1 MTLKIGKNLQNYST
15 IGSDGSIVFDKSLP
29 NYYSWSSAIRSD
41 DMINIVQE
49 LKEFLENVEKTN
61 SYVQIIPGNN
71 PLMRDRSIGT
81 IQSLHSVYLRLN
93 HIVSDIQNPRTY
105 SMDLESRIRKHTKL
119 EIKFDNKHS
128 AGFFSFDKIKFLDG
142 YTGGPVYVNEKAI
155 TKKKEFL
162 LKDKFDN
169 ELKEGSF
176 ICFATSTSRQ
186 QGIAKFGKITSI
198 KNKNLFYAKNIKLSE
213 KDYVSEYVLRYP
225 EDVILMNDELM
236 DNITMARLS
245 I

>member
-1 MTLKIGKNLQNYST
+1 MSLKIGKNLQKYST
-15 IGSDGSIVFDKSLP
+15 VETDGSIIFNKTFP
-29 NYYSWSSAIRSD
+29 NYYSWSRNTTRPE
-41 DMINIVQE
+41 MIDIVQE
-49 LKEFLENVEKTN
+49 LVEFLKEVESSNT
-61 SYVQIIPGNN
+61 YVEIIPGTN

-81 IQSLHSVYLRLN
+81 IHSLHGVITRLN
-93 HIVSDIQNPRTY
+93 NIVSDLNNNNVYTI
-105 SMDLESRIRKHTKL
+105 DLENRIGKYTKL
-119 EIKFDNKHS
+119 EIKFDKKHA
-128 AGFFSFDKIKFLDG
+128 AGFFPFGKVKFLDG
-142 YTGGPVYVNEKAI
+142 YTGGPVYVNEKSI
-155 TKKKEFL
+155 QKKEII

-198 KNKNLFYAKNIKLSE
+198 KNENLFYAKNIKLSE
-213 KDYVSEYVLRYP
+213 KDRVSEYVLRYP

-236 DNITMARLS
+236 NNITMARLS

>member
-1 MTLKIGKNLQNYST
+1 MTLKIGKNLQKYST
-15 IGSDGSIVFDKSLP
+15 VEADGSVVFNKVLP
-29 NYYSWSSAIRSD
+29 HYYSWSKATSQSELID
-41 DMINIVQE
+41 VVQE
-49 LKEFLENVEKTN
+49 LKELLEEVEKTN
-61 SYVQIIPGNN
+61 SYIQIIPGHN
-71 PLMRDRSIGT
+71 PLMRDGSIGI
-81 IQSLHSVYLRLN
+81 IQSLHSVYPKLN
-93 HIVSDIQNPRTY
+93 HLISEIKNLRTY
-105 SMDLESRIRKHTKL
+105 SMDLEHRIRKHTKL
-119 EIKFDNKHS
+119 EVKFDKKHS
-128 AGFFSFDKIKFLDG
+128 SGFFTFDKIKFLEG

-155 TKKKEFL
+155 IKKKEFL

-186 QGIAKFGKITSI
+186 QGVAKFGKITSI
-198 KNKNLFYAKNIKLSE
+198 KNENLFYAKNIKLSE